1 VRIDV
6 LGPLR
11 VVADTEIDLPR
22 ASHRRLL
29 SILALDA
36 GRRVSTDV
44 LIDRNWG
51 ETAPATAKA
60 ALQTHVSALRKLLPA
75 DVLVTEGYGYRLDL
89 DGHGCDADELAEL
102 VVAAREAAASNQWD
116 AALIAADAALG
127 LWRGAPYE
135 ELRDDDFARAE
146 IARLE
151 ELRVELL
158 EQRAGAMIER
168 GREEELLAEEASR
181 CAADAGYGPAIAFSS
196 ARASSCSSR

>member
-1 VRIDV
+1 VGLWVRVTRSALLQQSDSHDDDEDRPHAATVSRPAKRALNRAYGRIDGHAEEGPAVRIDV

-60 ALQTHVSALRKLLPA
+60 ALQTHVSALRKLLPT

-89 DGHGCDADELAEL
+89 DGHECDADELAEL
-102 VVAAREAAASNQWD
+102 VVAAREAAASNQW
-116 AALIAADAALG
+116 L
-127 LWRGAPYE
+127 
-135 ELRDDDFARAE
+135 
-146 IARLE
+146 
-151 ELRVELL
+151 VEPS
-158 EQRAGAMIER
+158 ANHFFSM
-168 GREEELLAEEASR
+168 
-181 CAADAGYGPAIAFSS
+181 PA
-196 ARASSCSSR
+196 CT